1 MLLLRQCSGDPC
13 VPDSGETVCSRLRRE
28 RGNLVQRFQGYAK
41 MANVGGKLVVLWEE
55 KGNREKEGDLVCGDW
70 SGEEE

>member
-13 VPDSGETVCSRLRRE
+13 VPDAGESVD
-28 RGNLVQRFQGYAK
+28 NLVQRFQGYAK
-41 MANVGGKLVVLWEE
+41 MANVGGKLVVLCEE